1 LREWRERRVR
11 RPDRSAA
18 VALATVGSAGRH
30 ASEKNQPGLMQRAAD
45 FCNKIGPK
53 PAWLDVR
60 FRPPLE
66 DKRHQCA
73 DFKRPIL

>member
-45 FCNKIGPK
+45 FCNKIGHK
-53 PAWLDVR
+53 RMRVR
-60 FRPPLE
+60 FLS
-66 DKRHQCA
+66 KRG
-73 DFKRPIL
+73 KSLSTRR